1 MSVDIRRPISM
12 ARRWGPRA
20 LVVGALA
27 LFSTASSAAEPVKL
41 GLMLPYTGTYAALGE
56 AITNGLKLAIE
67 QSGNRLGGREVEY
80 VVVDSEANP
89 GKAPQ
94 NMNRLVVGDK
104 ADVIIGPVHSGVAM
118 GMLKVARQEGA
129 LMIIPNAGLNVATRQ
144 LCAPNI
150 FRTSFSA
157 WQTAYPMGQM
167 AYDRG
172 FRKVVTIAWK
182 YSFGTESL
190 EAFEESFKAA
200 GGEVVKQILT
210 PFPEV
215 EFQSYLTEI
224 ASLKPDAVFAF
235 YAGGGA
241 VKFVKDYAAAG
252 LKDSIPLMG
261 SGFLTDGTLKAQGD
275 AATGVLTTL
284 HYADGLDNPTNTA
297 FRKAYADAY
306 GTQADIYAVQG
317 YDTGLLLVKAFAAVN
332 GATDDQKALIAAM
345 EGAWIDSPRGAWIFS
360 KAHNPIQP
368 VYLREVQN
376 GANVVLRVA
385 GEAVNDP
392 ATGCAMAE

>member
-1 MSVDIRRPISM
+1 M
-12 ARRWGPRA
+12 ARRWGPKA

-27 LFSTASSAAEPVKL
+27 LFSTATNAAEPVKL

-67 QSGNRLGGREVEY
+67 QAGNSLGGRDVEY

-118 GMLKVARQEGA
+118 GMLKVARQEDA

-144 LCAPNI
+144 LCAPNV

-172 FRKVVTIAWK
+172 IRKVVTIAWK

-190 EAFEESFKAA
+190 EAFEESFTAA

-215 EFQSYLTEI
+215 EFQAYLTEI

-261 SGFLTDGTLKAQGD
+261 SGFLTDGTLEAQGD

-284 HYADGLDNPTNTA
+284 HYADGLDNPANKA
-297 FRKAYADAY
+297 FRAAYADAY
-306 GTQADIYAVQG
+306 GAQADIYAVQG
-317 YDTGLLLVKAFAAVN
+317 YDTGLLLVQAFAAVN
-332 GATDDQKALIAAM
+332 GATDDHKALIAAM
-345 EGAWIDSPRGAWIFS
+345 EDAWIDSPRGAWIFS

-376 GANVVLRVA
+376 GANVVLAVA
-385 GEAVNDP
+385 GEAVKDP
-392 ATGCAMAE
+392 GTGCAMAE